1 MVVLDFIKE
10 YWVIITFFVGEVAI
24 LIGFMTAIIKSVKCV
39 LRNDILDIY
48 DRCKGKKKITRYQLQ
63 SIKYSYDLYKKL
75 KGNSFV
81 DEILEKVKTFEEI
94 D

>member
-1 MVVLDFIKE
+1 MEVINFIKE
-10 YWVIITFFVGEVAI
+10 YWVLIAFVIGELGVVWAFI
-24 LIGFMTAIIKSVKCV
+24 QSIRKGIKCT

-48 DRCKGKKKITRYQLQ
+48 DRCKDRGEITHYQLQ
-63 SIKYSYDLYKKL
+63 SITYSYDVYKKL

-81 DEILEKVKTFEEI
+81 DDIVEKVKKFKII